1 MITLTKFKKLLGH
14 AGSELSDEET
24 ELIRMQ
30 MYQIADMA
38 FDFWKKKR
46 LDDEKRWVEVLVEVR
61 WVEV

>member
-1 MITLTKFKKLLGH
+1 
-14 AGSELSDEET
+14 
-24 ELIRMQ
+24 